1 MIYLLNLLGV
11 CIYYGRPAV
20 YIVLK
25 RKISIARI
33 QLAHFLFLH
42 IFFLLLYAVKYEQDG
57 NETRVSRL
65 YNNSG
70 GVVMKKNE
78 SVLKRLLIYI
88 CLDLLLAFFLA
99 LSWKCTDITA
109 IVPNFHFYPRIENK
123 SNKTSENLPLPIQ
136 LLLVLL

>member
-20 YIVLK
+20 YSTEK
-25 RKISIARI
+25 ENFHCAHI

-42 IFFLLLYAVKYEQDG
+42 IFFCFYMVKYEQDG

-70 GVVMKKNE
+70 GVVMKKKMK
-78 SVLKRLLIYI
+78 VCLKG
-88 CLDLLLAFFLA
+88 C
-99 LSWKCTDITA
+99 
-109 IVPNFHFYPRIENK
+109 
-123 SNKTSENLPLPIQ
+123 
-136 LLLVLL
+136 